1 MTKILRLLF
10 LFAAILSFQFS
21 FSQQSPIA
29 NWNKQYE
36 NLTKTDWLIKSTNAT
51 ARLFSSADKKDIILY
66 NGLVKRTFRLS
77 PNVVCTDYKNMV
89 TGQQLLRAVKPEAI
103 VNINGKEYNVGG
115 LYGQKEKAYLLP
127 EWLDTFTKGA
137 TDFQFATY
145 TISELKPFINWQV
158 ADWWASNKKTTCRK
172 SVEFFIPK

>member
-66 NGLVKRTFRLS
+66 NGLVK
-77 PNVVCTDYKNMV
+77 
-89 TGQQLLRAVKPEAI
+89 
-103 VNINGKEYNVGG
+103 
-115 LYGQKEKAYLLP
+115 
-127 EWLDTFTKGA
+127 
-137 TDFQFATY
+137 
-145 TISELKPFINWQV
+145 
-158 ADWWASNKKTTCRK
+158 
-172 SVEFFIPK
+172 